1 MNLIFCALF
10 FSGIWFGLA
19 DEGTRCYPSA
29 ALIKKAEFLSL
40 KQKTIKNVLLD
51 FSPFVQL
58 IYQLDESLSKLKN
71 KVPNFLNK
79 FQSRNDTLDNFKFVM
94 DRQNKEYCSFL

>member
-40 KQKTIKNVLLD
+40 KEKERVGGSCPEKDTTGQELLMFA
-51 FSPFVQL
+51 FSARP
-58 IYQLDESLSKLKN
+58 
-71 KVPNFLNK
+71 
-79 FQSRNDTLDNFKFVM
+79 
-94 DRQNKEYCSFL
+94 C